1 MNRFLRPGAAL
12 AAFALLSPTLHAQGY
27 AALTRLNGRTELEG
41 GASLLDL
48 DARDDNGATRI
59 SLAAGASVLRWDDA
73 TGAVRVHADAVIGVA
88 RWRWTFGPVVDLEDP
103 ARPGAGLRL
112 SGGYEVLP
120 HATLALS
127 FEALSAP
134 RSAEGRSAGT
144 HGSLGLMLRVAF

>member
-1 MNRFLRPGAAL
+1 MSRFLRLGAVL
-12 AAFALLSPTLHAQGY
+12 AAVLLAAPALQAQGY

-41 GASLLDL
+41 GAALLDL

-73 TGAVRVHADAVIGVA
+73 TGAVRLHADAVIGVD
-88 RWRWTFGPVVDLEDP
+88 RWRWTVGPVVDLEDP

-120 HATLALS
+120 HATLALG
-127 FEALSAP
+127 FEVLSAP
-134 RSAEGRSAGT
+134 TSADGRSAGT
-144 HGSLGLMLRVAF
+144 HGSLGLTLRVAF